1 MKRLFS
7 IAVFVRVSSAFFCC
21 LQNITV
27 RGQFAC
33 NRTAI
38 ANVSVQLWDEDSY
51 FSLNI
56 LVDPDDFLNSTTS
69 DSAGFFNIY
78 GETVELSTMD
88 PYLII
93 SHNCLEGKIEEK
105 CIFKESFTIPE
116 KFIGRIYDMA
126 IVSLNIARRHHKE
139 LCINSLD

>member
-1 MKRLFS
+1 ML
-7 IAVFVRVSSAFFCC
+7 I
-21 LQNITV
+21 
-27 RGQFAC
+27 FAK
-33 NRTAI
+33 
-38 ANVSVQLWDEDSY
+38 D

-93 SHNCLEGKIEEK
+93 SHNCLEGKIEEVSSFVNK
-105 CIFKESFTIPE
+105 LVFLLFLCFFFRHFKAELASYDYFMSYCHLCVFFLKLTI
-116 KFIGRIYDMA
+116 A
-126 IVSLNIARRHHKE
+126 TN
-139 LCINSLD
+139 CINIQMFLKVQFSEMYLQRIIHNSRKIYWQDL